1 MKMKRLYL
9 IIVLMSVSLVGIIVV
24 QWYWIRNAI
33 ELREESYD
41 RDVRE
46 ALTQTVQR
54 VDKRMNMVFLADR
67 MPDHMPEKL
76 IKSDTLGAVIEPRKM
91 ARFYRQNREEME
103 EHIREKQHILR
114 KKRDF
119 DQKYRDSIRVSMEKS
134 MEKMELPNLDSLKN
148 DINIPEIKIPGD
160 VRIEM
165 DLKGLN
171 KEIEQLDLRIFQKQ
185 LEEQTQRMQEVFKE
199 MALEY
204 KVHFDSIRNS
214 IPYRQLDTTLKWHLR
229 EKGIESDY
237 SYAVVDGE
245 EDSLLYKSSGF
256 EESENKDS
264 YRANLF
270 PNDLIRKNTY
280 LLLQIPRK
288 TSFILQSISWL
299 LVGSLLF
306 TLIIIAT
313 FGLTIHTIL
322 RQKKLSEIKTDF
334 INNMTHEFKT
344 PIATISLAA
353 DSIANPKTL
362 GDQDKIMKFIQ
373 VIKSEN
379 KRMNNQVERVLQMSL
394 LDKRDFQL
402 DIRPCHVHSL
412 IGQVVNNARL
422 QLDKN
427 GGTVE
432 YNELADN
439 DLVNLD
445 EEHFTN
451 ILYNLIDN
459 AIKYSQGSPRIF
471 LQTGNK
477 NGWFLVSVEDRG
489 IGIKREDVHRI
500 FDKFYRVS
508 SGNIHNV
515 KGFGLGLS
523 YVKTIVERLGGEI
536 KVSSHHGVGTRFDV
550 FLPLNQTDN
559 EEK

>member
-9 IIVLMSVSLVGIIVV
+9 IIVLMSVSLVGIIGV

-33 ELREESYD
+33 ELREENYD

-54 VDKRMNMVFLADR
+54 IDKRMNMVFMANK
-67 MPDHMPEKL
+67 MPDMPEKL
-76 IKSDTLGAVIEPRKM
+76 IKADSLDAVIEPRKM
-91 ARFYRQNREEME
+91 ARFYRRNREQME
-103 EHIREKQHILR
+103 EHIHEEHQLLQ
-114 KKRDF
+114 KKHEIDEMH
-119 DQKYRDSIRVSMEKS
+119 RDSIRARMEKYI
-134 MEKMELPNLDSLKN
+134 EKMKLPNLDSLKN
-148 DINIPEIKIPGD
+148 NMDIPEIEIPGD
-160 VRIEM
+160 IRIEM

-171 KEIEQLDLRIFQKQ
+171 EEIEKLDLRIFQKQ

-214 IPYRQLDTTLKWHLR
+214 IPYRQLDTTLKWNLR

-237 SYAVVDGE
+237 FYAVVDEE

-256 EESENKDS
+256 EGSETEDL

-270 PNDLIRKNTY
+270 PNDLIRKDTY
-280 LLLQIPRK
+280 LLLKIPRK

-299 LVGSLLF
+299 LIGSLLF

-394 LDKRDFQL
+394 LDKNDFHL

-427 GGTVE
+427 EGSVE
-432 YNELADN
+432 YNESAEN

-445 EEHFTN
+445 EEHFLN

-477 NGWFLVSVEDRG
+477 NGWLVVSVEDKG

-550 FLPLNQTDN
+550 FLPLKQTDN
-559 EEK
+559 EET